1 MRGCLYFE
9 RESKKLKKVG
19 KQILETRELAI
30 TYQVDLFSLEIISN
44 HSQQNIQVWIFDF

>member
-9 RESKKLKKVG
+9 RESRNFKVG

-30 TYQVDLFSLEIISN
+30 TCQVDLFSLEIISN